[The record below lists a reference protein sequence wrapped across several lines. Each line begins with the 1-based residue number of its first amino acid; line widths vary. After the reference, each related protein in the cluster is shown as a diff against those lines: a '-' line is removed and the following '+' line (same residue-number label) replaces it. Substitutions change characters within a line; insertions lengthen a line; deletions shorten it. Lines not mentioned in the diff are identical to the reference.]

1 MPSAP
6 NAMYRGDAT
15 SRPAMT
21 IKTRCQAEISNRLQT
36 QCVVTMTSLSAM
48 RQEPGSPIQNAL
60 LKEFEYDA
68 VRTCAG
74 DSSCAHAC
82 PVQTNAGVTMQQ
94 LGLLEHTQRQECVA
108 ERIAARRGIVETMA
122 RASMLVGNVA
132 TEVLGGN
139 NRIFGGSEQFR
150 QNKSLPS
157 AFVAVSER
165 VGWPVIRWSN
175 VRGCRESIAL
185 VPYAA
190 APHLSVVQTDS
201 VNEKEKR

>member
-74 DSSCAHAC
+74 DSSSAHAC
-82 PVQTNAGVTMQQ
+82 PVQINTGVTMRQFR
-94 LGLLEHTQRQECVA
+94 LLEHTQREECVT
-108 ERIAARRGIVETMA
+108 EQIADRRGMVEAIA
-122 RASMLVGNVA
+122 RASMLVENVCHRGDRRHQSDLRW
-132 TEVLGGN
+132 LG
-139 NRIFGGSEQFR
+139 
-150 QNKSLPS
+150 
-157 AFVAVSER
+157 AVSSKQ
-165 VGWPVIRWSN
+165 VAPSCISCSLGASWMAGGP
-175 VRGCRESIAL
+175 L
-185 VPYAA
+185 VKRKG
-190 APHLSVVQTDS
+190 LS
-201 VNEKEKR
+201 